1 MALFLKIGIFLEIL
15 LLLRNYPHKSMR
27 SFNDLIVENL
37 LAASCD
43 LEREDV
49 RPPDMST
56 VNTLA
61 RRNPMHVNIRST
73 TM

>member
-1 MALFLKIGIFLEIL
+1 
-15 LLLRNYPHKSMR
+15 MR

-37 LAASCD
+37 LAASGD

-56 VNTLA
+56 VNTLT
-61 RRNPMHVNIRST
+61 RRNPMHVSMMST